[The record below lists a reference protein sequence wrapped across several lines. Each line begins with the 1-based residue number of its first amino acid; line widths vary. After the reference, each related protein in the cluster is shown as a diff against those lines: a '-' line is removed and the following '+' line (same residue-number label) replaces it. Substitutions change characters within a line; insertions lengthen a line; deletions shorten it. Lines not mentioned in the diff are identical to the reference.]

1 MANFEQI
8 LRHRPHYAEFIFT
21 KTFRHRGE
29 VLGFPPNYQ
38 GKSFTTDERGYRHTV
53 FNGQTMSVAEIV
65 RGGRYGIV
73 LGTSRA
79 FASGVAG
86 NHNTIPS
93 LLSERFGFPFAN
105 VSLPHASTRNLFSLL
120 YPMMMRPRSRPAA
133 VVQFTTGDLTGLCY
147 TSHADP
153 IFGSPNP
160 KQLKTIEE
168 GPTVL
173 VEPERALEDMLSFT
187 SLWTR
192 AIADLCR
199 RAGVPMVIP
208 HDTSFFEKR
217 HPSDREIECEL
228 GKPVYRYERRWFSN
242 HKKFAERFHN
252 RRAGLAERLKVPLA
266 GPGAT
271 NDLGFID
278 EFHYDED
285 GTKAMASYIGD
296 ALEPLLNR

>member
-1 MANFEQI
+1 MANLEQI
-8 LRHRPHYAEFIFT
+8 LRHRPCYAEFIFT
-21 KTFRHRGE
+21 KTLRHRGE

-38 GKSFTTDERGYRHTV
+38 GRSFTTDERGYRHSV
-53 FNGQTMSVAEIV
+53 FSGQPMSVAEIV
-65 RGGRYGIV
+65 RSGRYGLV

-86 NHNTIPS
+86 NQHTIPS
-93 LLSERFGFPFAN
+93 LLSQRFGFPFAN

-120 YPMMMRPRSRPAA
+120 YPLMMRPRQRPAA

-168 GPTVL
+168 EPKVP
-173 VEPERALEDMLSFT
+173 VEPDQALEDALSFT

-192 AIADLCR
+192 AVADLCR
-199 RAGVPMVIP
+199 KSGVPMVIP
-208 HDTSFFEKR
+208 QDTSFFEKR
-217 HPSDREIECEL
+217 QPSARDVECEL
-228 GKPVYRYERRWFSN
+228 GKPSFKYEQRWFKN
-242 HKKFAERFHN
+242 HKAFAERFYN
-252 RRAGLAERLKVPLA
+252 RRAGLADRLKVPLA
-266 GPGAT
+266 GPGIG

-278 EFHYDED
+278 EFHYDEE
-285 GTKAMASYIGD
+285 GTKALAAYIGD
-296 ALEPLLNR
+296 ALHPLLTR